1 MKKQNIILFLF
12 LLVGLSI
19 LNYPFLS
26 QWVNRRSESQAVE
39 SYEKQIDVLEEEKKR
54 AIKQEAEAYNKELLE
69 KQTGVSDGF
78 SVKSKRDDRYER
90 ILNTSGDG
98 IMGVLRIPK
107 IQVHLPIYHGTSA
120 KVLEEGVGHLYGSSF
135 PTGGEGTHS
144 VFSSHRGLPSKT
156 LFTDLDQLKEGDLF
170 FLDIEMGKMDG
181 MQTAREIRQMDE
193 NLALVFVTGYSD
205 YVFDGYQVGALDYL
219 MKPVKEEKLRSV
231 LQRLSERMIVSAPQ
245 YYSFQNTQGT
255 FRILKKDILYFY
267 SDRRQVILVTKE
279 KEYPFYAK
287 LDEVQQSVGKGFV
300 RIWFMPNRLILFR
313 QTM

>member
-107 IQVHLPIYHGTSA
+107 IQVHLPVYHGTSA

-144 VFSSHRGLPSKT
+144 VLSSHRGLPSKT
-156 LFTDLDQLKEGDLF
+156 LFTDLDQIKEGDLF
-170 FLDIEMGKMDG
+170 FLDILGEEMAYRVEEILTVEPEETEALEIIPGK
-181 MQTAREIRQMDE
+181 
-193 NLALVFVTGYSD
+193 D
-205 YVFDGYQVGALDYL
+205 YVTLVTYTRYGINSHRLLVRGERI
-219 MKPVKEEKLRSV
+219 PWEEKEEKTKGKITHGIWQWMKIL
-231 LQRLSERMIVSAPQ
+231 LIVSAV
-245 YYSFQNTQGT
+245 
-255 FRILKKDILYFY
+255 
-267 SDRRQVILVTKE
+267 VILAAGILLIVI
-279 KEYPFYAK
+279 PFMK
-287 LDEVQQSVGKGFV
+287 KRRGGD
-300 RIWFMPNRLILFR
+300 
-313 QTM
+313 

>member
-156 LFTDLDQLKEGDLF
+156 LFTDLESAKRRRFVFSGYFGRRDGIQGGGDFDSRAGRDRSSGNYSGKRLCNPCNMYSVWNQFSPPSCERGKDSLGREGRKNKG
-170 FLDIEMGKMDG
+170 ENYTWNM
-181 MQTAREIRQMDE
+181 AVDE
-193 NLALVFVTGYSD
+193 NFICCVRSCNSG
-205 YVFDGYQVGALDYL
+205 GRN
-219 MKPVKEEKLRSV
+219 PVNRDSFYEKKKRR
-231 LQRLSERMIVSAPQ
+231 RLSE
-245 YYSFQNTQGT
+245 QN
-255 FRILKKDILYFY
+255 KK
-267 SDRRQVILVTKE
+267 
-279 KEYPFYAK
+279 
-287 LDEVQQSVGKGFV
+287 
-300 RIWFMPNRLILFR
+300 
-313 QTM
+313 

>member
-19 LNYPFLS
+19 LNYPFIS

-39 SYEKQIDVLEEEKKR
+39 SYEKQTDIFEEEKKK

-170 FLDIEMGKMDG
+170 FLDILGEEMAYRVEEILTVEPEETEALEIIPGK
-181 MQTAREIRQMDE
+181 
-193 NLALVFVTGYSD
+193 D
-205 YVFDGYQVGALDYL
+205 YVTLVTCTPYGINSHRLLVRGERI
-219 MKPVKEEKLRSV
+219 PWEEKEEK
-231 LQRLSERMIVSAPQ
+231 
-245 YYSFQNTQGT
+245 
-255 FRILKKDILYFY
+255 
-267 SDRRQVILVTKE
+267 TKE
-279 KEYPFYAK
+279 KITH
-287 LDEVQQSVGKGFV
+287 G
-300 RIWFMPNRLILFR
+300 IWQWMKILFVVSAVVILAAGILLIVIPFMKKR
-313 QTM
+313 RGGD